1 MKADFLSLIER
12 LRSIKDSDSDFLKTH
27 ANSLDELISRLEVL
41 SRDFESLEGLNKKYL
56 EIDPLRMEVSLD
68 SDTGI
73 LTLKQ
78 GGIVVHS
85 LKLNRANP
93 DVPVQ
98 LAGKSDVSSFTPS
111 TKEENDEFRSIKT
124 NLAAELESFY
134 YNASKTWDLIEK
146 TLLGKKNSEF
156 IGVKMVRNKLIEHT
170 EHGDIFSFGA
180 SEEWGPSVK
189 PTQLTNRKEKFHDKG
204 LRVNTKELLEK
215 ITERLKGI

>member
-1 MKADFLSLIER
+1 MEEIFLNTIEKVKGIKESNTEFAR
-12 LRSIKDSDSDFLKTH
+12 LYT
-27 ANSLDELISRLEVL
+27 NSLDELISRLEVL
-41 SRDFESLEGLNKKYL
+41 SRDYDSLEVLNKRYL
-56 EIDPLRMEVSLD
+56 ELDPLRMDISFD
-68 SDTGI
+68 SETGI

-85 LKLNRANP
+85 LKINRADPNA
-93 DVPVQ
+93 PVQ
-98 LAGKSDVSSFTPS
+98 LAGKSDVSSFTPTS
-111 TKEENDEFRSIKT
+111 KEENEEFRSIKA
-124 NLAAELESFY
+124 NLAPELESFY

-146 TLLGKKNSEF
+146 TLLVKKNSEF

-204 LRVNTKELLEK
+204 LRTNTKELLEK
-215 ITERLKGI
+215 ITERLKAI